1 MIASLDQQVVS
12 DPHTSEQVS
21 QQKKEVEEE
30 RSSKAADEEER
41 KRIIIECKDK
51 LKESIDD
58 KFYIPSYSL
67 T

>member
-1 MIASLDQQVVS
+1 
-12 DPHTSEQVS
+12 
-21 QQKKEVEEE
+21 VEEE